1 MLQLL
6 QNAKRLYTLKS
17 NQTLPTYK
25 RYIFDELEKSTAKIT
40 AIYGSRGIG
49 KTTTLMQLLEISDKP
64 MSSKLYISCDHAMFQ
79 DVSLFDFVDEFSK
92 RGGELICIDEI
103 HEARNFEQELKS
115 IYDFLDIKIYF
126 TGSSALHLSSPD
138 FARRYSMYHMYPLSF
153 KEYLELTL
161 EIKLS
166 SYNLENILQ
175 EHENIANEIITALP
189 DKKILKYYDQFLKA
203 GAYPFYFEDKTKY
216 VDRMIEMINT
226 ILHTDL
232 SKLFSIQPDKI
243 DTLKKLLLTICV
255 SKPLEYSIEKLASKV
270 GITKTTLY
278 KYINYL
284 EDAELLC
291 AITHEAKRFAA
302 IRKSDKLYLANPNL
316 FEALCVNQEIGTLRE
331 TYFISNVS
339 TKHTLNYID
348 KGDFLIDEKY
358 TIEVGGKNKGY
369 EQIKD
374 IENSFVVADDIEIGF
389 DNKIPLWLFGFIY

>member
-1 MLQLL
+1 MIQLL
-6 QNAKRLYTLKS
+6 QNAKRLYRLKS
-17 NQTLPTYK
+17 NQLLPKYK
-25 RYIFDELEKSTAKIT
+25 RYIFDDLKNSTAKIT

-49 KTTTLMQLLEISDKP
+49 KTTTLMQLLETSDISK
-64 MSSKLYISCDHAMFQ
+64 SSKLYISCDHAMFQ
-79 DVSLFDFVDEFSK
+79 DISLFDFVDEFSK

-103 HEARNFEQELKS
+103 HEAKNFEQELKS

-126 TGSSALHLSSPD
+126 TGSSALHLTSPD

-153 KEYLELTL
+153 KEYLELSLDIELSSFTL
-161 EIKLS
+161 EK
-166 SYNLENILQ
+166 ILLD
-175 EHENIANEIITALP
+175 HENIANGIIQILP
-189 DKKILKYYDQFLKA
+189 NKKILKYYYQFVKV

-284 EDAELLC
+284 EDAELLKS
-291 AITHEAKRFAA
+291 ITHEAKRFAS

-331 TYFISNVS
+331 TYFVSNVS
-339 TKHTLNYID
+339 TKHTLNYVD
-348 KGDFLIDEKY
+348 KGDFLVDEKY
-358 TIEVGGKNKGY
+358 TFEIGGKNKGFD
-369 EQIKD
+369 QIKD
-374 IENSFVVADDIEIGF
+374 IKNSFVVADDIEIGYEH
-389 DNKIPLWLFGFIY
+389 KIPLWLFGFLY

>member
-1 MLQLL
+1 
-6 QNAKRLYTLKS
+6 
-17 NQTLPTYK
+17 
-25 RYIFDELEKSTAKIT
+25 
-40 AIYGSRGIG
+40 
-49 KTTTLMQLLEISDKP
+49 
-64 MSSKLYISCDHAMFQ
+64 
-79 DVSLFDFVDEFSK
+79 
-92 RGGELICIDEI
+92 
-103 HEARNFEQELKS
+103 
-115 IYDFLDIKIYF
+115 
-126 TGSSALHLSSPD
+126 
-138 FARRYSMYHMYPLSF
+138 
-153 KEYLELTL
+153 
-161 EIKLS
+161 
-166 SYNLENILQ
+166 
-175 EHENIANEIITALP
+175 
-189 DKKILKYYDQFLKA
+189 
-203 GAYPFYFEDKTKY
+203 
-216 VDRMIEMINT
+216 MIEMINT